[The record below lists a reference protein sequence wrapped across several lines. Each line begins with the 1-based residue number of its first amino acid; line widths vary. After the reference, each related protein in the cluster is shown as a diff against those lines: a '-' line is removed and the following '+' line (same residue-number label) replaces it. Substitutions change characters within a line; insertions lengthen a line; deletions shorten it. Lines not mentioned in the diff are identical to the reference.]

1 MKKLLAGALVA
12 LILLCAVVL
21 LRGWQFGADSPP
33 LETSASLNWDEAR
46 AIASLS
52 AAIQIPTVS
61 RGGDQPP
68 DAAAFA
74 AFHAFLK
81 ERYPRVFSQLEVE
94 VVAGQSLLLHWP
106 ASGEQTPIMFL
117 AHQDVV
123 PVSGGSEEE
132 WTHPPFAGVVADGF
146 IWGRGALDDKGSLI
160 SLLEAAER
168 LLAEGFVP
176 ERAIYFGFG
185 HDEEVGG
192 EGAKAMAAILAERDV
207 RLGFLLD
214 EGGFV
219 TKGLIPG
226 VDGRVALIGPAEKG
240 YTSLKITARGVG
252 GHASMP
258 PRHTA
263 LGLVARAINRL
274 ENNPFPADL
283 SFTRDTIMALGTKAP
298 FVQRLVFANLWLFG
312 PLAEATLAEMPTTAA
327 GMRTTTAATMMT
339 AGVKDNVLPHSAEAV
354 VNFRILPGDTVE
366 SVIQYVTEVI
376 DDPQIEVSLYSDF
389 SNNPSKLA
397 PLNSSGFKVLSQLI
411 RQVRPDTTV
420 APRLVVGATDA
431 RHFEEISDASYRFLG
446 LEVGPDE
453 LAGMHGTDE
462 RVSTASFIDSA
473 RLYYLLIKHSVDL

>member
-1 MKKLLAGALVA
+1 MKKLLGLTLLAL
-12 LILLCAVVL
+12 LLLSAVVL
-21 LRGWQFGADSPP
+21 WRGLQFGLEPEP
-33 LETSASLNWDEAR
+33 LETATSLEWDEHR
-46 AIASLS
+46 ALASIS

-61 RGGDQPP
+61 RGADIPV
-68 DAAAFA
+68 DTEAFA
-74 AFHAFLK
+74 DFHAFLTQ
-81 ERYPRVFSQLEVE
+81 RYPLVFSQLEVE
-94 VVAGQSLLLHWP
+94 VLAGQSLLLHWQG
-106 ASGEQTPIMFL
+106 SGEQLPVMFL

-123 PVSGGSEEE
+123 PVTVGSESE

-176 ERAIYFGFG
+176 ERSIYFGFG

-192 EGAKAMAAILAERDV
+192 QGAKAMAKVLADRRV

-240 YTSLKITARGVG
+240 YTSLKISAQGLG

-274 ENNPFPADL
+274 ENHPFPADL
-283 SFTRDTIMALGTKAP
+283 SFTRDTLMALGSAAP
-298 FVQRLVFANLWLFG
+298 FVQRVVFANLWLFG
-312 PLAEATLAEMPTTAA
+312 PLAEAMLSAMPATSA
-327 GMRTTTAATMMT
+327 GIRTSTAATMMT
-339 AGVKDNVLPHSAEAV
+339 AGVKDNVLPQRAEAV
-354 VNFRILPGDTVE
+354 VNFRILPGDTVD
-366 SVIQYVTEVI
+366 SVIHYVTTVI
-376 DDPQIEVSLYSDF
+376 DDPEVTVSLYSDF
-389 SNNPSKLA
+389 SNNPSAVA
-397 PLNSSGFKVLSQLI
+397 PLDAPGFKLLSRLI
-411 RQVRPDTTV
+411 REVRPDTLV
-420 APRLVVGATDA
+420 APRIVVGATDA
-431 RHFEEISDASYRFLG
+431 RHFEAISDASYRFLG
-446 LEVGPDE
+446 LEVGPEE

-473 RLYYLLIKHSVDL
+473 RLYYLLIRRSAEL